1 MKKVIKV
8 TSYGNRPMF
17 VHAAYDRSGNV
28 IRYFLLNYLH
38 GAAPIDPEDVKDVM
52 KIAKA
57 EAIDRGFDG
66 VHATTIEYKPKN
78 KEA

>member
-1 MKKVIKV
+1 MEKVIKV
-8 TSYGNRPMF
+8 TSYGNRPMY

-38 GAAPIDPEDVKDVM
+38 GAAPIKTEDVKGVM

-57 EAIDRGFDG
+57 EAIARGFDG

>member
-8 TSYGNRPMF
+8 TSYGNHPMY

-38 GAAPIDPEDVKDVM
+38 GAAPIDPEDVKAVM
-52 KIAKA
+52 KIVKA

-66 VHATTIEYKPKN
+66 VHASTMEYKPK
-78 KEA
+78 K

>member
-17 VHAAYDRSGNV
+17 VHAAYDREGKV

-66 VHATTIEYKPKN
+66 VHATTFEYKPKN

>member
-1 MKKVIKV
+1 MKKVIKISV
-8 TSYGNRPMF
+8 YGHYPMY
-17 VHAAYDRSGNV
+17 VHAAYDREGKV
-28 IRYFLLNYLH
+28 IRYFLLNWLH

-66 VHATTIEYKPKN
+66 VHASTMEYKPKN
-78 KEA
+78 RKV

>member
-1 MKKVIKV
+1 
-8 TSYGNRPMF
+8 MF
-17 VHAAYDRSGNV
+17 MRHMIGREGKV

-38 GAAPIDPEDVKDVM
+38 GAAPIDPEDVKNVM

-57 EAIDRGFDG
+57 EAIDRGFED
-66 VHATTIEYKPKN
+66 VHATTFEYKPKN